1 MNGILPIGLAS
12 GLAAAL
18 LFLVVRTGSVFAL
31 VLDMLAPLPIL
42 ITALGWG
49 PRAALI
55 GTAVGTLT
63 ITAIVAGPAGLV
75 FGLGI
80 GLPAWLMGILLL
92 SHRKQDGFIL
102 FLPIG
107 IALLAICLI
116 SALMA
121 LTAAVM
127 IGGDPDGLLQAF
139 KNVIDAVAQVH
150 PVLIEG
156 LGLSRDDIARLL
168 AQFAPPVF
176 SGIGVLSN
184 CVLVWLAAKLV
195 DMSGRLLRPWPDLAM
210 TSMPPSVLGLTAL
223 SGIMSILFDG
233 FGGLYAR
240 CILAALLTAYAIEGF
255 GVVAVM
261 TRGMTWRNT
270 LLAVFFIVL
279 VGFSALTL
287 PLMLAMAALGIVDRM
302 AGLRHRAML
311 RQAKY
316 PPSSDTPAD
325 FH

>member
-18 LFLVVRTGSVFAL
+18 LFLVVRTGSMFAL

-42 ITALGWG
+42 IAALGWG

-55 GTAVGTLT
+55 GTTVGTLT
-63 ITAIVAGPAGLV
+63 ITALVAGPAGLV

-92 SHRKQDGFIL
+92 SHRKQDGYVL

-107 IALLAICLI
+107 ISLLANCLI

-139 KNVIDAVAQVH
+139 RKVIDAIGQVH
-150 PVLIEG
+150 PALVEG

-168 AQFAPPVF
+168 TQFAPPVF
-176 SGIGVLSN
+176 AGVGVLSN
-184 CVLVWLAAKLV
+184 GALVWIAAKLV
-195 DMSGRLLRPWPDLAM
+195 SMSDRLLRPWPDLAM
-210 TSMPPSVLGLTAL
+210 TQMPPSVIGLTVL
-223 SGIMSILFDG
+223 SGVLSVLFDG

-240 CILAALLTAYAIEGF
+240 CILAALLTAYALEGM
-255 GVVAVM
+255 GVIAVL
-261 TRGMTWRNT
+261 TRGMAWRST
-270 LLAVFFIVL
+270 VFAVFFVVV

-287 PLMLAMAALGIVDRM
+287 PLMLALTGLGLIDRM
-302 AGLRHRAML
+302 MGLRLQAMQRL
-311 RQAKY
+311 AAQY
-316 PPSSDTPAD
+316 PSSDTPHD
-325 FH
+325 PH